1 MLLEM
6 PSLLLLTVIG
16 NIVKVKM
23 SSYPSAIAAETQGN
37 PSLEVESLNLMSVRN
52 NWGASAIDALSTAL
66 IMEIQPIVTE
76 ILEYVPTVDFTTTA
90 TGVSLF
96 ETTIRYLA
104 GMLSAYDLLQGPLSH
119 LGPSESAVE
128 SLLAQSKDLADSLK
142 FAFETPTGIP
152 ANNIF
157 FATHSTDGSTS
168 NGLATIGSLQL
179 EWQRLSDLI
188 GDPTYGSLAQKAES
202 YLLHPEPHWAEP
214 FPGLVGTRVN
224 IDTGEFLDATVGSSF
239 LHTPKNI

>member
-16 NIVKVKM
+16 NIAKVKM
-23 SSYPSAIAAETQGN
+23 SSYPSAIAAEIQGN
-37 PSLEVESLNLMSVRN
+37 PSSRLKYLKLMSIRN

-76 ILEYVPTVDFTTTA
+76 ILDYTPNVDFTTTA

-119 LGPSESAVE
+119 LSPGDSIVE
-128 SLLAQSKDLADSLK
+128 SLLAQSKVLADSLK

-179 EWQRLSDLI
+179 EWQRLSDLT
-188 GDPTYGSLAQKAES
+188 GDPTYGSLAQKAET
-202 YLLHPEPHWAEP
+202 YLLHPEPNWAEP

-224 IDTGEFLDATVGSSF
+224 IDTGEFLDATVGSSS
-239 LHTPKNI
+239 LREHKNI